1 MRIEA
6 YAFGC
11 KGSATF
17 LNGQDKTR
25 SLFSS
30 ARHEIYGKE
39 ADSNGER
46 SWPLGTD
53 GKKTG
58 NTLGETKHAFHPIST
73 FSPDAGTMTFGER
86 RPVCKRRWEQ
96 TRTSQGADSDVA
108 GARFECRSSQM
119 RVWLV
124 LDALTGIGNETA
136 ARVPQFSAYALRRRS
151 KTYCFRTPS

>member
-1 MRIEA
+1 MEMFISFFTGKVMLFYGITLIMKEKSNA
-6 YAFGC
+6 
-11 KGSATF
+11 SA
-17 LNGQDKTR
+17 L
-25 SLFSS
+25 
-30 ARHEIYGKE
+30 
-39 ADSNGER
+39 
-46 SWPLGTD
+46 
-53 GKKTG
+53 
-58 NTLGETKHAFHPIST
+58 
-73 FSPDAGTMTFGER
+73 
-86 RPVCKRRWEQ
+86 RWEQ